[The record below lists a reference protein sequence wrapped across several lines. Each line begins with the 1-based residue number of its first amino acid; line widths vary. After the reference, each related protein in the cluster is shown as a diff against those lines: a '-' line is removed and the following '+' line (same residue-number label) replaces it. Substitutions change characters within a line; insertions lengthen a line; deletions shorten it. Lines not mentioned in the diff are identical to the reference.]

1 MKFVTYEVNLIPIVI
16 LLITQ
21 HVQHTR
27 DIPISPSENQI
38 GWYIASVMLNINCTI
53 VRLYV
58 YVR

>member
-16 LLITQ
+16 LLIYQ
-21 HVQHTR
+21 HVQSTP
-27 DIPISPSENQI
+27 DIPTSPNENQI